1 MKIVLAAQPVTNRN
15 TEANLRTI
23 LQAVHSFS
31 GKADLILFGESFLQG
46 FDALCWDY
54 EKGTAIAV
62 QPSDPVIA
70 RICQAARQARIGVSF
85 GCFEKDS
92 GLLHSSQ
99 FVIDASGKL
108 IDIFHRVSPG
118 WKPALNDPRYR
129 EGDRFHVFS
138 YQDKR
143 LTIALC
149 GDLWTAGRP
158 EEILSLQA
166 DAVLWP
172 VWCDYAPEE
181 WNAFVKHDYAQQAA
195 LCGCPVLLVNPFC
208 TDADADDRATGGA
221 ALFCSGLICAELPA
235 GTEGFLTV
243 EI

>member
-1 MKIVLAAQPVTNRN
+1 MKIVLAAQPVTNWN
-15 TEANLRTI
+15 MEANLRTI

-31 GKADLILFGESFLQG
+31 GKADLILFGEAFLQG

-54 EKGTAIAV
+54 EKDTALAV
-62 QPSDPVIA
+62 QPTDPVIA
-70 RICQAARQARIGVSF
+70 RICQAARQAQIGISF

-92 GLLHSSQ
+92 GLFYSSQ

-108 IDIFHRVSPG
+108 IDIFRRVSPG

-181 WNAFVKHDYAQQAA
+181 WNAFVKQEYAQQAA

-221 ALFCSGLICAELPA
+221 ALFCSSFICAELPA
-235 GTEGFLTV
+235 GAEGFLTV